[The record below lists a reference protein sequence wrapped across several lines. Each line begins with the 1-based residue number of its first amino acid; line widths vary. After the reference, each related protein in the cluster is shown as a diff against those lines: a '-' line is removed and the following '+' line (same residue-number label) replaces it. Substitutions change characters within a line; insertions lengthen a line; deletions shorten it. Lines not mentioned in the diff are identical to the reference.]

1 LTHRPDVVLLDVRL
15 PDGNGLDF
23 LRELRLVDRSPRVVV
38 MSASVLAIE
47 RDLAMDAGCDAF
59 VGKPYMPAELTATLG
74 RLMFGQDEIGQQD
87 TPAPR

>member
-1 LTHRPDVVLLDVRL
+1 MMEARALT
-15 PDGNGLDF
+15 F
-23 LRELRLVDRSPRVVV
+23 
-38 MSASVLAIE
+38 AIE
-47 RDLAMDAGCDAF
+47 RDEAMNAGCDAF

>member
-1 LTHRPDVVLLDVRL
+1 VVLLDVRL

-23 LRELRLVDRSPRVVV
+23 LRELRSVDRSPRVVV

-47 RDLAMDAGCDAF
+47 RDEAMDAGCDAF

-74 RLMFGQDEIGQQD
+74 RLMFGHDEIGQQD
-87 TPAPR
+87 PPSPR